1 MDIYQV
7 ETAEVTTTAQGTPIW
22 MVSMRKPDG
31 TLHCHTFPTST
42 IEWRMAE
49 YGLDTVDEA
58 LDIILHEPYATDPTD
73 PIQGR
78 QDPAAKVGMTVLRA
92 GTAAA
97 EPISLH
103 NAPTIADAREAHR
116 LRIADAKTRI
126 LITPPKGKQ
135 DPLDII
141 RQQHGVTGEGL
152 RQKAAL
158 VDSVRRAV
166 RGEPAPRNA
175 DIVIDPESHTRTV
188 KETRRA

>member
-7 ETAEVTTTAQGTPIW
+7 ETVEATTTAQGTPIW

-31 TLHCHTFPTST
+31 SIHAHTFPPST

-49 YGLDTVDEA
+49 YGLDSVDEA
-58 LDIILHEPYATDPTD
+58 LDIILHEPWATDPTD
-73 PIQGR
+73 PIAGR
-78 QDPAAKVGMTVLRA
+78 EDPAVRAGMTVLQA
-92 GTAAA
+92 GAATA
-97 EPISLH
+97 EPIRLH

-126 LITPPKGKQ
+126 RITPPKGKQ

-158 VDSVRRAV
+158 VDSVRRAM

-175 DIVIDPESHTRTV
+175 DIVIDPEAHTRTV
-188 KETRRA
+188 KETSRA

>member
-7 ETAEVTTTAQGTPIW
+7 ETVEATATAQGTPIW

-31 TLHCHTFPTST
+31 TIHAHSFPPST

-49 YGLDTVDEA
+49 YGLDSVDEA
-58 LDIILHEPYATDPTD
+58 LDIILHEPWAADPTD
-73 PIQGR
+73 PMQAR
-78 QDPAAKVGMTVLRA
+78 EDPAALVGMTVLQA
-92 GTAAA
+92 GAAAA
-97 EPISLH
+97 EPIRLH

-126 LITPPKGKQ
+126 RITSPKGQQ

-158 VDSVRRAV
+158 VDTARRAV
-166 RGEPAPRNA
+166 RGETTPHKP
-175 DIVIDPESHTRTV
+175 DIVIDPEAHVRPV
-188 KETRRA
+188 KETSRA

>member
-7 ETAEVTTTAQGTPIW
+7 ESAEATTTAQGTPIW

-31 TLHCHTFPTST
+31 TIHAHSFPPST

-58 LDIILHEPYATDPTD
+58 LDIILHEPWAADPTD
-73 PIQGR
+73 PTR
-78 QDPAAKVGMTVLRA
+78 AREDPAALAGMTVLRA
-92 GTAAA
+92 GAKVA
-97 EPISLH
+97 EPIRLH

-126 LITPPKGKQ
+126 RITPPKGKQ

-141 RQQHGVTGEGL
+141 RQQHGVTGDGL

-158 VDSVRRAV
+158 VDSARRAL
-166 RGEPAPRNA
+166 RGETTPTKP
-175 DIVIDPESHTRTV
+175 DIIVDPESHARTV
-188 KETRRA
+188 KETSRA